1 MTNISIT
8 LEDKTK
14 FFFQEID
21 AYLLSKDNFRCYCI
35 SQNVKPN
42 LKSYINYQKLKAL

>member
-1 MTNISIT
+1 MSDIIII
-8 LEDKTK
+8 LKDKTK
-14 FFFQEID
+14 YLFQEID
-21 AYLLSKDNFRCYCI
+21 IYIMAKDNFRCYCI